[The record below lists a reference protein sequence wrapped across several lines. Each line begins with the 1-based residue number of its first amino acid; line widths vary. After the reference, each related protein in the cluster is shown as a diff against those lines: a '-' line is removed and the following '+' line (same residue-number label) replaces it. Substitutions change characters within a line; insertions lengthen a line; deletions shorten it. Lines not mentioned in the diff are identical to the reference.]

1 MNLVIDIGNSQTKV
15 ALFNADGIVQ
25 TILVKSFD
33 SFQLQ
38 KLKKIYPEIS
48 HTILSSVASID
59 QGLLDTLT
67 RECSYFL
74 ELNHQTP
81 VPMENL
87 YESKTTLGLDRI
99 AAAVG
104 GISLFPGK
112 ELLVIDA
119 GTAITFDLIDKNNR
133 FLGGNISPGLA
144 LRFKALHH
152 FTRKLPEIKAADQW
166 PRYGKT
172 TEEAIRAGVQ
182 QGMIFEIDGMIEH
195 VRKEWPECLVILT
208 GGDCNFFDKKLK
220 NTIFVK
226 FELTLIGLNRI
237 LDFNATG
244 K

>member
-1 MNLVIDIGNSQTKV
+1 M
-15 ALFNADGIVQ
+15 
-25 TILVKSFD
+25 KSFD
-33 SFQLQ
+33 SFQFQ
-38 KLKKIYPEIS
+38 KLKKIYPGIS
-48 HTILSSVASID
+48 HAILSSVATID
-59 QGLLDTLT
+59 QGLLETLISD
-67 RECSYFL
+67 CSYFL

-87 YESKTTLGLDRI
+87 YQSKTTLGLDRI

-112 ELLVIDA
+112 DLLVIDA
-119 GTAITFDLIDKNNR
+119 GTAITFDLVDRNNR

-144 LRFKALHH
+144 LRFKALYH
-152 FTRKLPEIKAADQW
+152 FTRKLPEITAADNW
-166 PRYGKT
+166 PLYGKT

-195 VRKEWPECLVILT
+195 IRKEWPECIVILT
-208 GGDCNFFDKKLK
+208 GGDCLFFDKKLK
-220 NTIFVK
+220 NTTFVK

-237 LDFNATG
+237 LEYNATG